1 MDVFESD
8 QIRLRRSQSQ
18 LLADK
23 PSIPSWALDLALL
36 ASGGATLWMVTQTL
50 RFDDPRPERNAW
62 TYVILIPATVI
73 VIDLIMRSFVSR
85 FIERAIQSAF
95 LFSVMLHL
103 LLTFGAV
110 NLVLFSRNSP
120 ELSATLATSPE
131 VQNVNL
137 PSERPP
143 APEYFESKDFDV
155 ESETQSEQRPEYM
168 QPARTKQSD
177 ANDVEADKQDV
188 AHKSDVATVDAPQ
201 QEFMPPSAAPLNRV
215 EKELEQPEITSEA
228 MAIAKSD
235 DIVAGEST
243 AMEIKPIAIPEGST
257 LDESVSQD
265 TPNAVASSMQALLV
279 ERPSRS
285 AASQSLSLLPEA
297 SLDIALTEN
306 PNANFAKPNRKAIDA
321 RRRVPSFSESN
332 NQDLSEMVERMNRAM
347 PPLPSPKRLPAIGK
361 SSIVTPSLVE
371 VPDAQESINY
381 GTTQISQD
389 PGSFAPSQDS
399 LALGRRSD
407 VAMNNR
413 NTKAKTDSSAATSN
427 TSTSNTTGQSTSTL
441 LEPSMEPSMEPK
453 MSIAISDISRRSTA
467 SLERKSSQFR
477 DLEPEIAAPAIS
489 VPSRFPKSSAA
500 RMAPS
505 TSAVP
510 IPAAAFQQRMAR
522 NEGASNAVDQGDFGP
537 ETEAA
542 IERGLEFLS
551 RYQREDGSWH
561 LEDFG
566 DNPRLRSDTAATGL
580 SLLAFQGAGYS
591 HRQYQY
597 AEVCKSALEYL
608 IANQRPNG
616 DLYIAMDDPSNSNVR
631 FYSHSI
637 AALALC
643 EAYGMTQDEAL
654 KEPAQKAVDF
664 MINSQDPVGGGWRY
678 QPGYESDTSV
688 SGWFMMALKSAEL
701 SGLVVPK
708 DTFTKIEGWLDKA
721 QASPEQ
727 RYLYRYNPLAPDA
740 PATRRGREVNPTM
753 TGVGLLMRLYLGW
766 RRDNENMGRGAD
778 YLLQNPPSMGTASV
792 PLRDTYYWYYA
803 TQVMFHM
810 GGERW
815 RKWNALLHPMIIK
828 TQQLE
833 GPDSGSWDPGG
844 PIPDRWGPFAGRL
857 YVTTLNLLSLEV
869 YYRHLPIY
877 EDTAR

>member
-8 QIRLRRSQSQ
+8 QIRLRRSQSRMH
-18 LLADK
+18 AEK

-36 ASGGATLWMVTQTL
+36 GFGGATLWMVTQTL

-62 TYVILIPATVI
+62 TYVILIPATVL
-73 VIDLIMRSFVSR
+73 VIDLLMRSFVSR

-110 NLVLFSRNSP
+110 NIVLFSRNSP
-120 ELSATLATSPE
+120 ELSAALATAPE

-155 ESETQSEQRPEYM
+155 ESETRSEQRPEYM

-177 ANDVEADKQDV
+177 PNEAEANKQDV
-188 AHKSDVATVDAPQ
+188 AHKSDVATVDAPP
-201 QEFMPPSAAPLNRV
+201 QEVTPPSAAPLNKV
-215 EKELEQPEITSEA
+215 EKQVDQPEITSEA
-228 MAIAKSD
+228 IAIARSED
-235 DIVAGEST
+235 AEAREST
-243 AMEIKPIAIPEGST
+243 ALEVKPIAVPEGNT
-257 LDESVSQD
+257 LDESISQD
-265 TPNAVASSMQALLV
+265 TPTAAASSMQALAD
-279 ERPSRS
+279 ERPNRS

-306 PNANFAKPNRKAIDA
+306 PNANFAKPNRLAIDA
-321 RRRVPSFSESN
+321 PRRVPSLSQSN
-332 NQDLSEMVERMNRAM
+332 NQDFSEMVERMNRST
-347 PPLPSPKRLPAIGK
+347 PSISSPKPQPTISK
-361 SSIVTPSLVE
+361 SSLASPSMVK
-371 VPDAQESINY
+371 VPEAEESPVY
-381 GTTQISQD
+381 GTTQSSQD
-389 PGSFAPSQDS
+389 PSSFAPSQDS
-399 LALGRRSD
+399 LAIGRRSD
-407 VAMNNR
+407 LAKNNR
-413 NTKAKTDSSAATSN
+413 SAKAKPDADAAVSSDSNLTTS
-427 TSTSNTTGQSTSTL
+427 GQSTSNL
-441 LEPSMEPSMEPK
+441 LEPSFEPK
-453 MSIAISDISRRSTA
+453 MSNAISDISRRSTA
-467 SLERKSSQFR
+467 NLERKSSQFR
-477 DLEPEIAAPAIS
+477 DLEPEVAAPAIS

-522 NEGASNAVDQGDFGP
+522 NEGAPNAADQGEFGP

-542 IERGLEFLS
+542 IERGLQFLS
-551 RYQREDGSWH
+551 RYQRDDGSWH

-654 KEPAQKAVDF
+654 KEPAQRAVDF
-664 MINSQDPVGGGWRY
+664 MVNSQDPVGGGWRY
-678 QPGYESDTSV
+678 QPNYESDTSV

-701 SGLVVPK
+701 SGLEVPK
-708 DTFTKIEGWLDKA
+708 ETFTKIEGWLDKA

-740 PATRRGREVNPTM
+740 PATRRGREINPTM

-815 RKWNALLHPMIIK
+815 RKWNALLHPLLIK

-833 GPDSGSWDPGG
+833 GADSGSWNPGG

>member
-1 MDVFESD
+1 
-8 QIRLRRSQSQ
+8 
-18 LLADK
+18 
-23 PSIPSWALDLALL
+23 
-36 ASGGATLWMVTQTL
+36 
-50 RFDDPRPERNAW
+50 
-62 TYVILIPATVI
+62 
-73 VIDLIMRSFVSR
+73 
-85 FIERAIQSAF
+85 
-95 LFSVMLHL
+95 
-103 LLTFGAV
+103 
-110 NLVLFSRNSP
+110 
-120 ELSATLATSPE
+120 
-131 VQNVNL
+131 
-137 PSERPP
+137 
-143 APEYFESKDFDV
+143 
-155 ESETQSEQRPEYM
+155 
-168 QPARTKQSD
+168 
-177 ANDVEADKQDV
+177 
-188 AHKSDVATVDAPQ
+188 
-201 QEFMPPSAAPLNRV
+201 
-215 EKELEQPEITSEA
+215 
-228 MAIAKSD
+228 
-235 DIVAGEST
+235 
-243 AMEIKPIAIPEGST
+243 
-257 LDESVSQD
+257 
-265 TPNAVASSMQALLV
+265 
-279 ERPSRS
+279 
-285 AASQSLSLLPEA
+285 
-297 SLDIALTEN
+297 
-306 PNANFAKPNRKAIDA
+306 
-321 RRRVPSFSESN
+321 
-332 NQDLSEMVERMNRAM
+332 
-347 PPLPSPKRLPAIGK
+347 
-361 SSIVTPSLVE
+361 
-371 VPDAQESINY
+371 
-381 GTTQISQD
+381 
-389 PGSFAPSQDS
+389 
-399 LALGRRSD
+399 
-407 VAMNNR
+407 
-413 NTKAKTDSSAATSN
+413 
-427 TSTSNTTGQSTSTL
+427 
-441 LEPSMEPSMEPK
+441 
-453 MSIAISDISRRSTA
+453 
-467 SLERKSSQFR
+467 
-477 DLEPEIAAPAIS
+477 
-489 VPSRFPKSSAA
+489 
-500 RMAPS
+500 MAPS

-522 NEGASNAVDQGDFGP
+522 NEGASNAADQGDFGP

-542 IERGLEFLS
+542 IERGLQFLS

-664 MINSQDPVGGGWRY
+664 MVNSQDPVGGGWRY

-708 DTFTKIEGWLDKA
+708 ETFTKIEGWLDKA
-721 QASPEQ
+721 QASPQQ

-815 RKWNALLHPMIIK
+815 RKWNALLHPMLIK

-833 GPDSGSWDPGG
+833 GPDSGSWNPGG
-844 PIPDRWGPFAGRL
+844 AIPDRWGPFAGRL